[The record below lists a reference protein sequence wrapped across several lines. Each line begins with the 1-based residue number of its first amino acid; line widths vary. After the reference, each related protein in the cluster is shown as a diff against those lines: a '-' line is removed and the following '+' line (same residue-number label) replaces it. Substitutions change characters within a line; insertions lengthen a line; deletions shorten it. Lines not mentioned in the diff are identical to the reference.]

1 MFSFF
6 LGFLCRTLEQ
16 HHHEQ
21 QYLRTICPGEY
32 FTSTSGS
39 PTSSPYL
46 LSVTT
51 NQPSSDP
58 SVVTGLYVSRNY
70 TPIPRNDSPHAV
82 DTGGGGPMDSSG
94 YSDKR
99 QILPITST
107 LPSPVSAMKSY
118 SPDIKYSIMSSEY
131 SPYST
136 ITSSLSPYSKD
147 STGGSNDPNAGSWSP
162 YEYQN
167 NLCTSNC
174 IIQNP
179 TYVSDHHPHPR
190 IGMGSGGAAAKCLK
204 ESRIRRPMNAFMV
217 WAKFERKKLADEN
230 PDLHNADLSK
240 MLGELVFFKF
250 KEFFVCFM
258 WTITFRD

>member
-1 MFSFF
+1 M
-6 LGFLCRTLEQ
+6 
-16 HHHEQ
+16 
-21 QYLRTICPGEY
+21 
-32 FTSTSGS
+32 
-39 PTSSPYL
+39 
-46 LSVTT
+46 
-51 NQPSSDP
+51 
-58 SVVTGLYVSRNY
+58 
-70 TPIPRNDSPHAV
+70 DS
-82 DTGGGGPMDSSG
+82 SSG

-147 STGGSNDPNAGSWSP
+147 STGGSNEPNAGSWSP

-167 NLCTSNC
+167 NMCTSNC

-190 IGMGSGGAAAKCLK
+190 IGMGSGGAAGKCLK
-204 ESRIRRPMNAFMV
+204 ETRIRRPMNAFMV

-240 MLGELVFFKF
+240 MLGELVFFLYFCFKF
-250 KEFFVCFM
+250 K
-258 WTITFRD
+258 